1 MERDGL
7 FVEDLLE
14 TLSRVRAAPA
24 AESPDVT
31 TQALGEEGDQ
41 PDDVVVTS
49 QALGEEGDQAD
60 DVEVTSDALGE
71 EGDQLDDVVVTS
83 QALGEEG
90 DQADDQPIDSGWGY
104 SSAEN
109 DLYLDEPAD
118 NYDDDVPFDT
128 AL

>member
-7 FVEDLLE
+7 FVDGLLE

-24 AESPDVT
+24 AESPPDVT

-41 PDDVVVTS
+41 LD
-49 QALGEEGDQAD
+49 D

-71 EGDQLDDVVVTS
+71 EGDQLDDDVEVTS

-90 DQADDQPIDSGWGY
+90 DQADDQPFESAWGS

-109 DLYLDEPAD
+109 DLYIDEPTD
-118 NYDDDVPFDT
+118 SYDDDVSFDT
-128 AL
+128 AI

>member
-7 FVEDLLE
+7 FVDDLLE

-24 AESPDVT
+24 ADSPPDVT

-41 PDDVVVTS
+41 PDDAVVTT

-71 EGDQLDDVVVTS
+71 EGDQLDDVEVTS

-90 DQADDQPIDSGWGY
+90 DQADDQPIESGWGD

-118 NYDDDVPFDT
+118 SYDDVPFDT

>member
-7 FVEDLLE
+7 FIDDLLE

-24 AESPDVT
+24 TESPDVT
-31 TQALGEEGDQ
+31 TQ
-41 PDDVVVTS
+41 
-49 QALGEEGDQAD
+49 
-60 DVEVTSDALGE
+60 ALGE

-90 DQADDQPIDSGWGY
+90 DQADDQSIESGWGY

-118 NYDDDVPFDT
+118 SDDDDVPFDT
-128 AL
+128 AF

>member
-7 FVEDLLE
+7 FIDDLLE
-14 TLSRVRAAPA
+14 TLSRVRAAPTT
-24 AESPDVT
+24 ESPDVT
-31 TQALGEEGDQ
+31 TQ
-41 PDDVVVTS
+41 
-49 QALGEEGDQAD
+49 
-60 DVEVTSDALGE
+60 ALGE

-90 DQADDQPIDSGWGY
+90 DQTDDQSIESGWGY

-118 NYDDDVPFDT
+118 SDDDDVPFDT
-128 AL
+128 AF

>member
-7 FVEDLLE
+7 FVDDLLE

-41 PDDVVVTS
+41 PDDAVVTT

-71 EGDQLDDVVVTS
+71 EGDQLDDVEVTS

-90 DQADDQPIDSGWGY
+90 DQADDQPIDSGWGS

-118 NYDDDVPFDT
+118 SDDDDVAFDS

>member
-7 FVEDLLE
+7 FIDDLLE

-24 AESPDVT
+24 TESPDVT

-41 PDDVVVTS
+41 
-49 QALGEEGDQAD
+49 
-60 DVEVTSDALGE
+60 
-71 EGDQLDDVVVTS
+71 
-83 QALGEEG
+83 
-90 DQADDQPIDSGWGY
+90 ADDQSIESGWGY

-118 NYDDDVPFDT
+118 SDDDDVPFDT
-128 AL
+128 AF

>member
-7 FVEDLLE
+7 FVDGLLE

-24 AESPDVT
+24 AESPPDVT

-41 PDDVVVTS
+41 LD
-49 QALGEEGDQAD
+49 D

-71 EGDQLDDVVVTS
+71 EGDQ
-83 QALGEEG
+83 
-90 DQADDQPIDSGWGY
+90 ADDQPFESAWGS

-109 DLYLDEPAD
+109 DLYIDEPTD
-118 NYDDDVPFDT
+118 SYDDDVSFDT
-128 AL
+128 AI

>member
-7 FVEDLLE
+7 FVDDLLE

-24 AESPDVT
+24 AESPPDVTTQAVGEEGEQPDDAVVT

-41 PDDVVVTS
+41 LD
-49 QALGEEGDQAD
+49 D
-60 DVEVTSDALGE
+60 DVE
-71 EGDQLDDVVVTS
+71 VTS

-90 DQADDQPIDSGWGY
+90 DQADDQPFESGWGS

-109 DLYLDEPAD
+109 DLYIDEPTD
-118 NYDDDVPFDT
+118 SYDDDVSFDT
-128 AL
+128 AI